1 MENTNNNHG
10 HWNAAEAAARLGK
23 SKRHAGVGHRGPSH
37 AEERGPGPGG
47 GAEEHQEL
55 RHKQNS
61 GRMSRTE
68 QEREDKTEQRREEE
82 DSSHPRLQH
91 FKYICLWN

>member
-47 GAEEHQEL
+47 GL
-55 RHKQNS
+55 KNIRS
-61 GRMSRTE
+61 
-68 QEREDKTEQRREEE
+68 
-82 DSSHPRLQH
+82 
-91 FKYICLWN
+91 